1 MILGVYAVK
10 DALQGRFMA
19 PGFFDNEEVAIR
31 QFRSNINNIPMWK
44 ENAADFQLYKLANFN
59 DETGEYEK
67 DQHMIVNGKGV

>member
-19 PGFFDNEEVAIR
+19 PTFFDNEEVAIR

-59 DETGEYEK
+59 DEIGEYEK
-67 DQHMIVNGKGV
+67 DHHMIVNGKGV